1 MNSGGGGGVSVA
13 YYWSSP
19 GCCGAST
26 CACLGVQYFSMKAL
40 LIGVTNNLVG
50 GDGHSVELTEAR
62 NQSWKPQ
69 DLVGLL
75 WVRWVSYGRDS

>member
-1 MNSGGGGGVSVA
+1 
-13 YYWSSP
+13 
-19 GCCGAST
+19 
-26 CACLGVQYFSMKAL
+26 MKAL